1 MGCHIACNNVEANY
15 ERHSLTNL
23 WLGRCCAFWLAYVFF
38 VLSKTIT
45 TRRKTKEY
53 MAKTSFDSLVV
64 KAPVVV
70 KKKGSESEIWFD
82 ELNRETRD
90 VVAQALMDRS
100 KSGSWIF
107 ERLKNPQTSE
117 SRAYPLRFSA
127 FKEFRKR
134 FQEKHKTLQ
143 SFRKAEKKGA

>member
-1 MGCHIACNNVEANY
+1 MGCHIARNNVEANH
-15 ERHSLTNL
+15 ERHSLINL
-23 WLGRCCAFWLAYVFF
+23 WPGRCCAFWLAYVFF

-53 MAKTSFDSLVV
+53 MAKTSFDSLV
-64 KAPVVV
+64 
-70 KKKGSESEIWFD
+70 KKGPESEIWFD
-82 ELNRETRD
+82 ELNKETRD
-90 VVAQALMDRS
+90 VVAQALLDKS